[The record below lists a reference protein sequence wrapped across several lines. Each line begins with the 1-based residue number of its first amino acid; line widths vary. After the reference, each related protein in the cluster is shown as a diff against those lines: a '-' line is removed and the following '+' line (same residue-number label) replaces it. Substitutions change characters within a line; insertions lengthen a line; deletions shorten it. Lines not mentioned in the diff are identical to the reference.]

1 MSWQFCMYACTHMQ
15 TTLKGAGF
23 HSVNR
28 ATLITLVLP
37 TQFIHSMVHTHACL
51 CTHTH
56 SVVPGT
62 TY

>member
-28 ATLITLVLP
+28 ATPERYLAVYFRYGKPLQRELENQEKMY
-37 TQFIHSMVHTHACL
+37 TQ
-51 CTHTH
+51 
-56 SVVPGT
+56 
-62 TY
+62 